1 MCPYIAS
8 LGVNTKHRL
17 EAFPI
22 GVHRWPVT
30 FHKKVVVSQPL
41 RQVIVVHH
49 HPPGCPHSPRK
60 LFCLLKSSRRHG
72 QEVQSAGFGIAWTLP
87 RWRRLGFILQWQGHI
102 LPIYT
107 TITLQSNDVLLNA
120 ELAFT
125 TVVSVLWA
133 SFSQRI
139 RGVTIVCYIN
149 LHFTYLLT
157 YLYVDSHKQYIDKSL
172 DQLTEL
178 RFYVQLNTKQVI
190 SETFFPANL
199 LV

>member
-60 LFCLLKSSRRHG
+60 LFCLLKSSWRHG
-72 QEVQSAGFGIAWTLP
+72 QEVQSAGFGIARTLP

-107 TITLQSNDVLLNA
+107 SITLQSNYVLLNA
-120 ELAFT
+120 ELTFT
-125 TVVSVLWA
+125 TVVSGIWV
-133 SFSQRI
+133 SFS
-139 RGVTIVCYIN
+139 
-149 LHFTYLLT
+149 HP
-157 YLYVDSHKQYIDKSL
+157 YVDSHKQYIDKSL

-178 RFYVQLNTKQVI
+178 RFYVQLNTKHVI